1 MKKSKIFKQVIATF
15 AAISMVLPGMAWS
28 GVQVANAA
36 PGIQIVNE
44 APANVDPVFKETSF
58 RTLLVGESYGF
69 KIANKP
75 PKSTYQWE
83 SSDKKVATVNNEG
96 VVKARNTGSTTITC
110 KITSGKSSKILKA
123 KVVVQKPSKKP
134 ATKVSIDNKIQSMAI
149 GETYDLNCTYTPKNA
164 SDSVN
169 WTSSDTSI
177 AQVDEKGVVN
187 ALKNGKV
194 TIKATT
200 VNKSRTDKVEIK
212 ISSEVE
218 VTSQKE
224 LDKALKGKVSTIL
237 INSKKDIKLTIP
249 KGDYRGQDLIVDAP
263 KASIDNNGV
272 FKKITIRAL
281 KDHNW
286 HEYAKGNTIY
296 VYDSSKI
303 TVEKKADC
311 EIIVDKNKDKLIKP
325 KVKLDLTLNGNAK
338 IDVLSPAD
346 INISGTTK
354 DLPEL
359 NIKSADVKINTK
371 IALKIDASHKITLK
385 LEKEDAAKSKI
396 TVKDMKSLPKVEGRY
411 KVYVEVNGKVY
422 IVGKDK
428 VVTPPVATSTVTA
441 PIATPTVT
449 VPVTAT
455 PEVTATN
462 PPAVNTEVDENGFT
476 SEGRIVANYGTP
488 KIDGTIDEVW
498 NNAIEILPPNINN
511 AAVQAAA
518 TFKVL
523 WDDSALYFL
532 AQVKDPNMSVAPWNA
547 YEQDSIEVFL
557 DENNDKTSS
566 YGSDDLHFRVNYN
579 NVQSFDNGDSNRFYT
594 ATKIGENEYLV
605 EGRVELL
612 NAAKNDTIYGIEL
625 QVNDCIGTSRVGTI
639 TLFDTTDSAW
649 SRPSVFGEVVLT
661 GKKPGDVPG
670 LNPYKLIKLIDS
682 AEKMDITAV
691 AFTSQ
696 LEIAKDVIANDSS
709 TQKDIDMA
717 YDSLNNVITFAN
729 AVSKAAKM
737 DLSVYQAE
745 GVDAVKK
752 AVEDAEKLLALE
764 VIPVDKMENAIAAL
778 DNAIAELKIKGLDS
792 DGNMVAKFGSPV
804 IDGEIDEVWDKADFV
819 PATASGSGS
828 TDTTAKFK
836 VLWDDKA
843 LYVLAD
849 VTDSAL
855 DVSSGTVYN
864 RDCVE
869 IFLDEGNNAI
879 ENIFDLDDRHYRISC
894 ENSLS
899 SDRGSLDLLYTEVA
913 KKKDAEGNVIG
924 YIVEA
929 RLALQNPAKS
939 NNVYGL
945 ELQLNDAKA
954 GNRTGTLN
962 VFDKTSTTYLSPT
975 KFGKVVL
982 SEKNADDVMGFNKYD
997 LLKMVNI
1004 ANDIELV
1011 RYTDETA
1018 AKVKDLVAQADAT
1031 IATGDQAKVDELCA
1045 SIYQAIKA
1053 LVHKDIK
1060 DIDPE
1065 IAKIKEFRRIPAEY
1079 LTGADYDDNAKG
1091 TVVREYYDTYEYSDD
1106 GVRGEAVQ
1114 KDMLVYLPAGY
1125 DAEDKDT
1132 KYNVL
1137 YLIHGTSED
1146 QNTVF
1151 GDEDP
1156 NVTTVMKKVLD
1167 MMIANGELDPM
1178 IIVTPGYRGMESGR
1192 LQYEMINEILPF
1204 IETKYNTYSASGSQE
1219 DLKAARSHRAVGGF
1233 SQGSG
1238 CTFTMMKNRFDYFKY
1253 YIPLSAGPG
1262 NADFTSVVKG
1272 YAMDDYYVFA
1282 ATGTDDI
1289 AYGGMVNAIPAMAD
1303 QKDSEG
1309 NPIFIYNA
1317 DLSQGNLYFLL
1328 LPGGTHTWQCVNQYL
1343 YNILPD
1349 LFFAEKDT
1357 DNNDIVTDDKGF
1369 TADGKVV
1376 AKYGT
1381 PKIDGEID
1389 EVWNNAIEIL
1399 PPNKNSEAVE
1409 ATATYKLLWD
1419 DNAIYFLA
1427 QVKDPNMSVAPF
1439 NAWEQDSIEVFLDEN
1454 NNKSTSYGA
1463 DDVHY
1468 RVNYN
1473 NVRSYDAGDASRFY
1487 TATKTGDNEYIV
1499 EGRIELKN
1507 AAENDTIYGIEL
1519 QLNDCIGS
1527 GRAGTLT
1534 LFDTTDSAWNNT
1546 SLFGEVVLTG
1556 KKPGDVPGISPYK
1569 LMSLVESAN
1578 NVDVSAFTKGV
1589 AAFTARLEEAKAAI
1603 DTATTQEEI
1612 DTAYNE
1618 LNAVINFMSVVK
1630 RYANLDLSALTNG
1643 EEVNKAAAAAA
1654 DVIAKADATSDE
1666 INQAIDDLDAA
1677 IAAMGSYSLKE
1688 VYGDKFYIGA
1698 AVHLNGLNDETYTEN
1713 LLTHYNSITA
1723 ENDMKPEALLDKAA
1737 SQAAGEVIC
1746 NFEKMDQYCD
1756 FAEANGLKL
1765 RGHTFVWHSQTPT
1778 WFFKEGFDD
1787 NADYVDAATMDIRLE
1802 QFMNQVFGHIKEKYP
1817 DLFYA
1822 YDVCNE
1828 VVSSYTMPNNNWKI
1842 VYGDYSYVTKAFEY
1856 ARKASEG
1863 TGIKLYYNDYNE
1875 YDEGKA
1881 EQIIELLADAKAA
1894 GNIDG
1899 IGMQSHVN
1907 IEFPPMDQYRATIE
1921 KFVAAGYDVQVTEL
1935 DIATAIDGNG
1945 PAPDSA
1951 MAAKQAQIY
1960 KDLFQ
1965 IYIDYKDNISSVTLW
1980 GINDQHSWRGSQDPL
1995 IFDRQY
2001 KEKDS
2006 FWNIIS
2012 VGLEDNE

>member
-1 MKKSKIFKQVIATF
+1 MKKSKTFKKIIVMLAV
-15 AAISMVLPGMAWS
+15 ISMVFLDLAAS
-28 GVQVANAA
+28 GVRFANAA
-36 PGIQIVNE
+36 PAKG
-44 APANVDPVFKETSF
+44 DPVFEETSF
-58 RTLLVGESYGF
+58 RTILIGKSYDF
-69 KIANKP
+69 DIKNKL

-83 SSDKKVATVNNEG
+83 SRDKKVATVNKEG
-96 VVKARNTGSTTITC
+96 VVKARETGNTTITC
-110 KITSGKSSKILKA
+110 KITSGKSSKTLEA
-123 KVVVQKPSKKP
+123 KVVVQKPSRRP
-134 ATKVSIDNKIQSMAI
+134 AEKVIINNKIQSMVV
-149 GETYDLNCTYTPKNA
+149 GETYDLNGTFTPKDA
-164 SDSVN
+164 SDAVN
-169 WTSSDTSI
+169 WTSSDTSV
-177 AQVDEKGVVN
+177 AQVDENGVVT

-212 ISSEVE
+212 VSSEVE
-218 VTSQKE
+218 VSSQKE
-224 LDKALKGKVSTIL
+224 LDKALKADKASTIL
-237 INSKKDIKLTIP
+237 IKSKKDIKLIIP
-249 KGDYRGQDLIVDAP
+249 KGDYSEKELVVDAP
-263 KASIDNNGV
+263 KASIHNYGV
-272 FKKITIRAL
+272 FKKVTIRAL

-286 HEYAKGNTIY
+286 HEFAKGNEIN
-296 VYDSSKI
+296 VFDSAKI
-303 TVEKKADC
+303 TVEKNADC
-311 EIIVDKNKDKLIKP
+311 EIIVDKSKDKIAKP
-325 KVKLDLTLNGNAK
+325 KIKLDLTIYGKAK
-338 IDVLSPAD
+338 IDALRSCD
-346 INISGTTK
+346 INFNGITK
-354 DLPEL
+354 ELPKL

-371 IALKIDASHKITLK
+371 IALQIDASHKAVLK
-385 LEKEDAAKSKI
+385 LETEAASKAKI
-396 TVKDMKSLPKVEGRY
+396 TVKDMKSIPKVEGRY
-411 KVYVEVNGKVY
+411 KVYVEVDGKVF

-428 VVTPPVATSTVTA
+428 VTTPPVATPTATA
-441 PIATPTVT
+441 PIVTPPTATTPT
-449 VPVTAT
+449 AT
-455 PEVTATN
+455 STN
-462 PPAVNTEVDENGFT
+462 PPSVNTEVDENGFT
-476 SEGRIVANYGTP
+476 SDGRIVANFGTP
-488 KIDGTIDEVW
+488 RIDGTIDEVW
-498 NNAIEILPPNINN
+498 DNAIEIQPPHTNS
-511 AAVQAAA
+511 AAVEATA

-523 WDDSALYFL
+523 WDDNAIYFL

-566 YGSDDLHFRVNYN
+566 YGPDDLHFRVNYN
-579 NVQSFDNGDSNRFYT
+579 NVQSFDNGDGDRFYT

-605 EGRVELL
+605 EGRIELL

-625 QVNDCIGTSRVGTI
+625 QVNDCIGSSRAGTI
-639 TLFDTTDSAW
+639 TLFDKTDSAW
-649 SRPSVFGEVVLT
+649 SRPSVFGEIVLT
-661 GKKPGDVPG
+661 GKKPGDVTG

-691 AFTSQ
+691 AFTAQ
-696 LEIAKDVIANDSS
+696 LNIAKDVIAKDSS
-709 TQKDIDMA
+709 TQKDIDTA
-717 YDSLNNVITFAN
+717 YDSLNNVITFVN
-729 AVSKAAKM
+729 AVTKAAKM
-737 DLSVYQAE
+737 DLSVYQTE

-752 AVEDAEKLLALE
+752 AVEDAEKLLAKE
-764 VIPVDKMENAIAAL
+764 VIPTDDMNEVIVAL
-778 DNAIAELKIKGLDS
+778 DKAIAELKIKGLDS
-792 DGNMVAKFGSPV
+792 NGNLVAKFGSPV
-804 IDGEIDEVWDKADFV
+804 IDGEIDQVWDRVDFV

-836 VLWDDKA
+836 TLWDDKA

-855 DVSSGTVYN
+855 DVASGTVYN

-899 SDRGSLDLLYTEVA
+899 SDRGSLDLLYTEVT

-924 YIVEA
+924 YILEA
-929 RLALQNPAKS
+929 RIALQNPAKD
-939 NNVYGL
+939 NNIYGI
-945 ELQLNDAKA
+945 ELQLNDAKG

-962 VFDKTSTTYLSPT
+962 VFDKTSSAYASPT

-982 SEKNADDVMGFNKYD
+982 SEKNADDVIGFNKYD

-1004 ANDIELV
+1004 ANDIQLV

-1018 AKVKDLVAQADAT
+1018 AKVKELVDQADET
-1031 IATGDQAKVDELCA
+1031 IATGDQAKVDALCA
-1045 SIYQAIKA
+1045 SIDQAIKE

-1060 DIDPE
+1060 DVDPE
-1065 IAKIKEFRRIPAEY
+1065 ITKFKEFRRIPADY
-1079 LTGADYDDNAKG
+1079 LTGAAYDDNAKG
-1091 TVVREYYDTYEYSDD
+1091 TVIREYYDTFEYSDD
-1106 GVRGEAVQ
+1106 GVRGEEVQ

-1132 KYNVL
+1132 KYDVL
-1137 YLIHGTSED
+1137 YLIHGTSEN

-1204 IETKYNTYSASGSQE
+1204 IETKYNTYSESGSQE

-1233 SQGSG
+1233 SQGAG
-1238 CTFTMMKNRFDYFKY
+1238 CTFTIMRNCFDYFKY
-1253 YIPLSAGPG
+1253 YLPVSAGPG

-1272 YAMDDYYVFA
+1272 YELNDYYVFA
-1282 ATGTDDI
+1282 STGTDDI

-1317 DLSQGNLYFLL
+1317 DLSQGNLYLLL
-1328 LPGGTHTWQCVNQYL
+1328 LPDGTHTWQCVNQYL

-1349 LFFAEKDT
+1349 VFFAEKET
-1357 DNNDIVTDDKGF
+1357 ESPEIVIDDKGF

-1381 PKIDGEID
+1381 PRVDGEID

-1399 PPNKNSEAVE
+1399 PPNKNNAAVE
-1409 ATATYKLLWD
+1409 ATVTYKLLWD

-1427 QVKDPNMSVAPF
+1427 QVKDPDMSVDPF

-1473 NVRSYDAGDASRFY
+1473 NVRSYDAGAASRFY
-1487 TATKTGDNEYIV
+1487 TATKTGENEYLV
-1499 EGRIELKN
+1499 EGRIELLK

-1546 SLFGEVVLTG
+1546 SLFGEVVLKG
-1556 KKPGDVPGISPYK
+1556 KREGDVPGISPYK
-1569 LMSLVESAN
+1569 LMALVESAN

-1603 DTATTQEEI
+1603 DTATTQEQL

-1618 LNAVINFMSVVK
+1618 LNAVISFMSVVK

-1643 EEVNKAAAAAA
+1643 EEVNKAAAVAE

-1666 INQAIDDLDAA
+1666 IKQAIEELDAA

-1688 VYGDKFYIGA
+1688 VYGDKFYMGA
-1698 AVHLNGLNDETYTEN
+1698 AVHLNGLNDETYTDN

-1723 ENDMKPEALLDKAA
+1723 ENDMKPEALLDQAA

-1756 FAEANGLKL
+1756 FAVANNLKL

-1778 WFFKEGFDD
+1778 WYFKEGFDD
-1787 NADYVDAATMDIRLE
+1787 SGEYVDVATMDIRLE
-1802 QFMNQVFGHIKEKYP
+1802 QFMNQVFGYIKEKYP
-1817 DLFYA
+1817 DVFYA

-1828 VVSSYTMPNNNWKI
+1828 VVSSYTMPNNNWKT

-1863 TGIKLYYNDYNE
+1863 TGIMLYYNDYNE

-1881 EQIIELLADAKAA
+1881 EQIIELVADAKAA

-1951 MAAKQAQIY
+1951 MAEKQAQIY
-1960 KDLFQ
+1960 KDLFE
-1965 IYIDYKDNISSVTLW
+1965 IYSDYKDNISSVTLW

-1995 IFDRQY
+1995 IFDRDY

-2012 VGLEDNE
+2012 VGLEEK